1 MSKYKSDFDKL
12 RKSIRKIQRD
22 ADRKSLVGG
31 TDSMVSNL
39 LIKVKKTSELI
50 KKISY
55 RILEMILRCL
65 QNTKES
71 SYIIGT
77 N

>member
-1 MSKYKSDFDKL
+1 
-12 RKSIRKIQRD
+12 
-22 ADRKSLVGG
+22 
-31 TDSMVSNL
+31 MVSNL